1 MIQILDVLFLER
13 LLQPGVLRKACK
25 GAPEA
30 VVAIVTARD
39 WRKRTVLHLAAGQ
52 GNTLLAQLFLEAV
65 GENDRA
71 FFAAALDQ
79 GGHVISLHHYT
90 GITYI
95 LILPTYG
102 YPMP

>member
-1 MIQILDVLFLER
+1 M
-13 LLQPGVLRKACK
+13 
-25 GAPEA
+25 
-30 VVAIVTARD
+30 TARD

-79 GGHVISLHHYT
+79 GGHVISLHHYNGFYIYSHSSFVRLSYAMT
-90 GITYI
+90 GYTAEDLARLAGFARTADTIQS
-95 LILPTYG
+95 LGGLAVPA
-102 YPMP
+102 